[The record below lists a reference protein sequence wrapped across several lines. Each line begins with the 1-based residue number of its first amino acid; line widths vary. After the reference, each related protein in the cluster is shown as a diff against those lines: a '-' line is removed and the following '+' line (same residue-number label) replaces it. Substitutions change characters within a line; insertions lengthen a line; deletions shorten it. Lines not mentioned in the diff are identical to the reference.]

1 MLIFQRKY
9 HFLSPSLILIRNCS
23 FAQQTTL
30 ITAKKKP
37 MVHSTFVINYSSLPV
52 LLMEK
57 QLKTV
62 MACALPTSTHLTATA
77 TRIHCA
83 NRSATHRLESWPADV
98 QITNVYLHQQLWSH
112 EFVSKGKK
120 VPNIH
125 QQRKQMQ
132 NRFLE
137 LDKVQPHFCWKGS
150 QNLR

>member
-9 HFLSPSLILIRNCS
+9 PFLSPSLILIRNCS
-23 FAQQTTL
+23 FAQQTIL

-37 MVHSTFVINYSSLPV
+37 MVNSTFVINYSSLPV

-62 MACALPTSTHLTATA
+62 MACALLTSTHLTATA
-77 TRIHCA
+77 TRIHLA
-83 NRSATHRLESWPADV
+83 NRSVTHRLESWPADV

-125 QQRKQMQ
+125 QQRKQMH

-137 LDKVQPHFCWKGS
+137 LDKVHSKYS
-150 QNLR
+150 IH